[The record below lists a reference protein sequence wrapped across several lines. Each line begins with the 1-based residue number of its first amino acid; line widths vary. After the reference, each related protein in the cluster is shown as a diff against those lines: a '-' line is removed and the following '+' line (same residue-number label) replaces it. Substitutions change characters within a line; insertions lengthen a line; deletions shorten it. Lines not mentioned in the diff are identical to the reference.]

1 MTLAELRQLPEYR
14 ALPRR
19 LGKSRFGRDQLC
31 AYLENKGIYLKSAP
45 GFHWFV
51 KGRNA
56 DFADTLETVAR
67 VFEPKS
73 PIGSTR
79 LCGATAQGDE
89 ATHIL
94 VFGHADD
101 PDSWRGFAILQDK
114 YGCETGRCGEH
125 AGSFYLKLLLAVD
138 KTAVNGRAFMEEI
151 HRVAKRIGKRRV
163 VCFAIPSAMG
173 FYVKLGYRV
182 SIEPDKCSSMF
193 GPEPSELVPD
203 VYQDERYMNFFNKAQ
218 RLGYAALLPK
228 RRRNGQPISCRTT
241 KECVFDGIYMSRC
254 V

>member
-31 AYLENKGIYLKSAP
+31 NYLESKGIHLRSAP

-51 KGRNA
+51 KGRVP
-56 DFADTLETVAR
+56 DFAGVLETVAR
-67 VFEPKS
+67 TFEPKS
-73 PIGSTR
+73 PIGSASYWR
-79 LCGATAQGDE
+79 EIAHDDE

-94 VFGHADD
+94 VFGFPHD
-101 PDSWRGFAILQDK
+101 PDSWRGFAILRDK

-125 AGSFYLKLLLAVD
+125 TGSFYLKLLLAVD

-163 VCFAIPSAMG
+163 VCFAIPTAMG

-182 SIEPDKCSSMF
+182 SIEPDQCSSMF
-193 GPEPSELVPD
+193 GPEPSEMVPD
-203 VYQDERYMNFFNKAQ
+203 VYQDERYMEFFKKAQ
-218 RLGYAALLPK
+218 RLGYASLLPK
-228 RRRNGQPISCRTT
+228 RRRNGQPIACRNA